1 MSALTDA
8 GAERTLNWLTGQTTT
23 APVTPLVVA
32 LLTAAGDDV
41 NAGTE
46 VVGGGY
52 GRQNYSPTVASTA
65 GGVTTIR
72 NANLI
77 RFENMPAVT
86 VVAFAIYDSAPTPF
100 RWFYANLSTARAFN
114 AGDPA
119 EFGIADLVI
128 AGN

>member
-8 GAERTLNWLTGQTTT
+8 GAERVLNWLTGQTTIP
-23 APVTPLVVA
+23 PVTPLYVA
-32 LLTAAGDDV
+32 LLTTAGDDV
-41 NAGTE
+41 TAGTE
-46 VVGGGY
+46 VTGGGY
-52 GRQNYSPTVASTA
+52 GRQIYSPTIASTA
-65 GGVTTIR
+65 GGVTTVR

-77 RFENMPAVT
+77 RFENMPAVQ
-86 VVAFAIYDSAPTPF
+86 VVAFAIYDDAPTPF
-100 RWFYANLSTARAFN
+100 RWFYANLTTPRTFE